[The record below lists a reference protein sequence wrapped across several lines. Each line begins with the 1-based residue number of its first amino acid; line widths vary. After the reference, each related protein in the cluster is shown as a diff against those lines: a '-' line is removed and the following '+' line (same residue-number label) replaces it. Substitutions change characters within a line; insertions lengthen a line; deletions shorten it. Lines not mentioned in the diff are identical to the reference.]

1 MDVEKKEAK
10 LSFQDRERQSS
21 LSPLYLA
28 RTLAAWG
35 DRTWNFVGGMFMLQL
50 GESDTSLQ
58 LVGIY
63 GLVSC
68 LALLLFGAAI
78 GKLVDNT
85 PRNRYKGYKYWN
97 NSLIH
102 AFRLVICAVFTQN
115 ISVVLACIIMAV
127 HFSVGLLSINIV
139 KCSSISLLGN
149 IQKWPFDNWGNFYSN
164 GVTLHIVILGFQ
176 YSKVCENISIS
187 IFKNT
192 YSTCL

>member
-10 LSFQDRERQSS
+10 LSLQDRERQSS

-35 DRTWNFVGGMFMLQL
+35 DRTWNFVGGLFMLQL

-85 PRNRYKGYKYWN
+85 PRNRYKGYKN
-97 NSLIH
+97 
-102 AFRLVICAVFTQN
+102 
-115 ISVVLACIIMAV
+115 
-127 HFSVGLLSINIV
+127 
-139 KCSSISLLGN
+139 
-149 IQKWPFDNWGNFYSN
+149 
-164 GVTLHIVILGFQ
+164 
-176 YSKVCENISIS
+176 
-187 IFKNT
+187 
-192 YSTCL
+192 